1 MTPLWRAAA
10 LIVPAAPA
18 AEAPSLS
25 AWHGSWVG
33 AGEAF
38 GKPAT
43 ATLDIVPGEGSGT
56 ALSCRLSIAGTP
68 AVSYSAEALY
78 TLDAEGRVRGKWTDI
93 TGCVRPVA
101 GGVAGPQWWTNWGSA
116 DVGIGRS
123 SYAPENDGGLIA
135 SDSILQPDE
144 SWRRFAMLRYT
155 RKNP

>member
-1 MTPLWRAAA
+1 MARQLGRRGRSVWQTGNRDTRHRAGRGERDGA
-10 LIVPAAPA
+10 V
-18 AEAPSLS
+18 LS
-25 AWHGSWVG
+25 AVDRGHTGR
-33 AGEAF
+33 E
-38 GKPAT
+38 
-43 ATLDIVPGEGSGT
+43 L
-56 ALSCRLSIAGTP
+56 
-68 AVSYSAEALY
+68 SAETLY

-116 DVGIGRS
+116 DVEIGRS